1 MSKHGQRAVGQL
13 DKRRGDAS
21 SQKKTKASERSHRNM
36 RETQVATQ
44 ALLYSGSHG
53 QIKYKRVST
62 EKAQKKVGQSADKK
76 IKHEAGNMN

>member
-1 MSKHGQRAVGQL
+1 
-13 DKRRGDAS
+13 
-21 SQKKTKASERSHRNM
+21 M